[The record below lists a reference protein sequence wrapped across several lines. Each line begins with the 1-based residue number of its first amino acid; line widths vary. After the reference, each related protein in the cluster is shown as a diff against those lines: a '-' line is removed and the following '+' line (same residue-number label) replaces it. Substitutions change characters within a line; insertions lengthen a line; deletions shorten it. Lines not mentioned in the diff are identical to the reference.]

1 MFIGAG
7 SAEWGACAMQRVADL
22 IDPEGTSGAWSGNQ
36 CIAAPLLRWRV
47 AILRLSLSG
56 QGFAFESSFES
67 GEEIPRVSMAMKQ
80 VLKK

>member
-7 SAEWGACAMQRVADL
+7 SAEWGVCAMQRVADL

-56 QGFAFESSFES
+56 QGFESF
-67 GEEIPRVSMAMKQ
+67 EIPRVSMAMKQ